1 MLDGVLNGQLLNI
14 GAIYKFQHGDSLMG
28 VAGRFRTTMKR
39 LLKLNP
45 DIDNPDAVQPGQE
58 VCLVP
63 CTT

>member
-1 MLDGVLNGQLLNI
+1 MLDGVMNGQLLNI
-14 GAIYKFQHGDSLMG
+14 GAIYKFQHGDSIMG
-28 VAGRFRTTMKR
+28 VAFFRTTMKS